1 MAPHGLGVV
10 PGPGVPVGNV
20 LAVYKRHRYIINKK
34 KICKTNVNFFHV
46 SPLELSRG
54 RVEIP
59 STGLTLPHFCACPK
73 SGPRF
78 PI

>member
-1 MAPHGLGVV
+1 LAPHALGVV

-20 LAVYKRHRYIINKK
+20 LAVYKHHRYIINKK
-34 KICKTNVNFFHV
+34 KICKTNVYFLYV

-54 RVEIP
+54 RVGIP

-73 SGPRF
+73 SGPGF